1 MEKGFVRP
9 ATIKGFHLKRRAPA
23 GEKGETIRP
32 LVDMLE
38 VG

>member
-9 ATIKGFHLKRRAPA
+9 ATIKGFYLKRRAPA
-23 GEKGETIRP
+23 GKKDETIRP
-32 LVDMLE
+32 LVGVLE